1 MKRKESTI
9 TLIFWIFG
17 ILGIVLLAVGVLLLT
32 SGIKFGKNAVEIQAV
47 ITDIQTYRSGD
58 DTHHSVW
65 VEYEYDGKVYK
76 DVQLNEYSSGM
87 RRGKKITLLVD
98 PENPERVSTKFGTV
112 LAGGLLILMGV
123 IFFCVGFIPTVVWI
137 KKSRLRKK
145 LIAEGRF
152 IYAKVESIVHDTSL
166 RVNGSSPYVVYCTYQ
181 DEYRGV
187 MYRFKSGNI
196 WKNPEYFLQ
205 PGSDIRIYVNGEDY
219 SKYYVDVESMLENKI
234 IDYT

>member
-9 TLIFWIFG
+9 TLFFWIFG
-17 ILGIVLLAVGVLLLT
+17 ILGIVLLAVGVSLLI
-32 SGIKFGKNAVEIQAV
+32 SGIKFGKSAVETQAV

-58 DTHHSVW
+58 DTRHSVW

-87 RRGKKITLLVD
+87 RRGKKITILVD

-123 IFFCVGFIPTVVWI
+123 IFFCVGFIPTVVGI
-137 KKSRLRKK
+137 RKSRLKK
-145 LIAEGRF
+145 ELIAGGRF
-152 IYAKVESIVHDTSL
+152 IYAKVESITHNTSY
-166 RVNGSSPYVVYCTYQ
+166 RVNGRSPYVVYCTYQ
-181 DEYRGV
+181 DEYKGV

-196 WKNPEYFLQ
+196 WENPEYILQ
-205 PGSDIRIYVNGEDY
+205 PGNDIRIYVKGEDY

>member
-47 ITDIQTYRSGD
+47 ITEIQTHRSGD

-112 LAGGLLILMGV
+112 LAGGLLIFMGV